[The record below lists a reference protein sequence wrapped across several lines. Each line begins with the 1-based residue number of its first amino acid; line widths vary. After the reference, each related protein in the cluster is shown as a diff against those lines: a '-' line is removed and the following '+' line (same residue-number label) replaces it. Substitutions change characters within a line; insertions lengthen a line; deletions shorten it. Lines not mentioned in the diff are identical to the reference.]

1 MHTLV
6 EREASAS
13 ATYFF
18 FLTHILSTL
27 NKYSNLLR
35 RYDMAKP
42 IPRIGSDMN
51 GLIGLHKSACRI
63 PKGVIQVLASFNNI
77 IVNVTDVSGRV
88 ISWSS
93 IGTCGGFKATKR
105 TVVDQGMQQAA
116 HDNVPRS

>member
-6 EREASAS
+6 EREAL
-13 ATYFF
+13 ATKFF

-27 NKYSNLLR
+27 YRYSNLLR
-35 RYDMAKP
+35 RYNMAKP
-42 IPRIGSDMN
+42 VPRIGSDMN

-77 IVNVTDVSGRV
+77 IVNVTDVSGSV

-105 TVVDQGMQQAA
+105 GTVVDQDMQQAD